1 MNTLDAIIRDMEKKI
16 NSAKKS
22 KRLVAQL
29 KVRLKKEVIEEYQ
42 QQLDSTLQLLSFS
55 HQIYL
60 GALIRAQPAIIMSEW
75 KAWYEAKYQEGISGD
90 LAKDEENE
98 ERQLFY
104 FNWIATNFTL
114 TADAKEPIF
123 VAYCQANS
131 LAERWDLGKYILSSL

>member
-60 GALIRAQPAIIMSEW
+60 GSVEL
-75 KAWYEAKYQEGISGD
+75 
-90 LAKDEENE
+90 LAPLH
-98 ERQLFY
+98 ER
-104 FNWIATNFTL
+104 
-114 TADAKEPIF
+114 
-123 VAYCQANS
+123 
-131 LAERWDLGKYILSSL
+131 RHR